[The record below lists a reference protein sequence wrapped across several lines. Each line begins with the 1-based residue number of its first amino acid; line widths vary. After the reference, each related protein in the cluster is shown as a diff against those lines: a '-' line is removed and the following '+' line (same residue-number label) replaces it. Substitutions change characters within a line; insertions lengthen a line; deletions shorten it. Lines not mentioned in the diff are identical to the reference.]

1 MLNPQRGV
9 RIWNFITL
17 LLLLEFCIITT
28 KFSVLG
34 TRTAIIPMTL
44 TLAHCH
50 SSPLE
55 NRHVPFYILSHK
67 VLHGSWLEFNKVQ
80 KNRIIGPNRSCY
92 IAVFRWLAQSNSTV
106 LNKIK
111 NAVINSVEQWFKQSI
126 HLFNWCA
133 WAGIPIEQIILSYF
147 YWFPQRALIL
157 ENISCHLF

>member
-17 LLLLEFCIITT
+17 LQLLEFCIITT

-50 SSPLE
+50 SSPLK

-92 IAVFRWLAQSNSTV
+92 IAVFRRLAQSNSTV
-106 LNKIK
+106 LNLRSKML
-111 NAVINSVEQWFKQSI
+111 SSI
-126 HLFNWCA
+126 LWSSDSNKV
-133 WAGIPIEQIILSYF
+133 
-147 YWFPQRALIL
+147 LIFSIGVPEL
-157 ENISCHLF
+157 ESQ